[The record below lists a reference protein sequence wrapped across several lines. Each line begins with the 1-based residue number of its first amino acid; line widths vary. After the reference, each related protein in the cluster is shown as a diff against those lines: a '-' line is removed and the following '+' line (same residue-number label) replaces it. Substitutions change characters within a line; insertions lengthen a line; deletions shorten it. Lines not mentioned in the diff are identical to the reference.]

1 MPDLQQLKKD
11 ILVLTARYTELELA
25 NRPPFREGD
34 RIPYASRVYDEQ
46 ERCNLVESALTF
58 WLTAGEFSD
67 RFERKLRE
75 YLQVPYAYAV
85 NSGSS
90 ANLLAMMALTSPLLG
105 EKRLQKGDEV
115 ITVAAAFPTTVA
127 PILQAGCVPVFVDI
141 AIPSYNVDATLLE
154 NARSEKTK
162 AVFLAHS
169 LGNAFNLNAVIRF
182 CETHGLFLLED
193 NCDSLGAL
201 YDVGGGYRKTG
212 TIGHI
217 GTSSFYPAHHMTM
230 GEGGAVYTKDPLLAK
245 ILLSLRDWGR
255 DCVCPPGM
263 DNKCGKRFDG
273 QFGDLPR
280 GYDHKYV
287 YSHFGYNLKITDMQA
302 AVGAAQIEKLD
313 SFVDKRRANWQA
325 LRAGLAPLADCLIL
339 PEEEEHSRNSPFG
352 FIVTVRDASPVSRD
366 ALAAFLEKHGV
377 QTRMFFAG
385 NIVRHPCFATLKPES
400 DYRVAGGLDVTDRA
414 MRQSLWV
421 GVYPGLTAP
430 QIDWMASAFNK
441 AFGA

>member
-1 MPDLQQLKKD
+1 MPDLSQLKHE
-11 ILVLTARYTELELA
+11 ILALTARYTEMELG
-25 NRPPFREGD
+25 RRQPFHEGD
-34 RIPYASRVYDEQ
+34 RIPYASRVYDAQ

-67 RFERKLRE
+67 SFEKKLRE
-75 YLQVPYAYAV
+75 YLDVPHAYAV

-90 ANLLAMMALTSPLLG
+90 ANLLALVALTSPLLK
-105 EKRLQKGDEV
+105 EKRQV

-141 AIPSYNVDATLLE
+141 DIPSYNVNAALLE
-154 NARSEKTK
+154 SALSEKTK

-169 LGNAFNLNAVIRF
+169 LGNAFNVKAVMNF
-182 CETHGLFLLED
+182 CEKHGLYLIED

-201 YDVGGGYRKTG
+201 YDLGGGYRKTG
-212 TIGHI
+212 ALGHI

-263 DNKCGKRFDG
+263 DNICGKRFDG
-273 QFGDLPR
+273 QFGDLPK

-302 AVGAAQIEKLD
+302 AIGAAQIEKLPG
-313 SFVDKRRANWQA
+313 FVEKRRANWAA
-325 LRAGLAPLADCLIL
+325 LRAGLEPLADRLIL
-339 PEEEEHSRNSPFG
+339 PGEEPNSKNSPFG
-352 FIVTVRDASPVSRD
+352 FIVTVQDDSPVSRD
-366 ALAAFLEKHGV
+366 DLAGVLETNGV

-385 NIVRHPCFATLKPES
+385 NIVRHPCFSTLKPGV

-421 GVYPGLTAP
+421 GVYPGLTSRH
-430 QIDWMASAFNK
+430 IDWVVSVFKK